1 MRTLAALGAAA
12 LLACAVHAQ
21 ETPIPSPGDPRVRY
35 ITYRAD
41 RSAVIKVRR
50 GVATRIVFEKS
61 EKIRDY
67 GMGFPSQCHVEGD
80 EWCIRIA
87 EGDNQVWIKPRTGAT
102 HNNLEIATDKRD
114 YSIKLEV
121 LPDAPKGEAPADEI
135 FRAIFVYPAE
145 GERSAGAPAGVSVS
159 GSGPAPVAVRAAGN
173 LATLGCARPYKIA
186 NTQFSRENG
195 SADLTPLRI
204 FDDGAR
210 TVFLFPDVVALPAV
224 FAVDEEGA
232 ESRVNFSV
240 DGNCLVVH
248 QLGRRFVLRAG
259 AASLQVFND
268 GYAPTAPSPNLR
280 ALRERRELLP

>member
-1 MRTLAALGAAA
+1 MKVRILFAVAALAT
-12 LLACAVHAQ
+12 LSCSAQ
-21 ETPIPSPGDPRVRY
+21 EMPIPSPGDPRVRY

-50 GVATRIVFEKS
+50 GVATRIVLDKS
-61 EKIRDY
+61 EKIRDF
-67 GMGFPSQCHVEGD
+67 GMGFPSQCQVEGD
-80 EWCIRIA
+80 EWCIRIV

-135 FRAIFVYPAE
+135 YRAIFVYPSDA
-145 GERSAGAPAGVSVS
+145 ERSAAGAGVSAS
-159 GSGPAPVAVRAAGN
+159 GSGPAPVSVRASGN
-173 LATLGCARPYKIA
+173 LAPLGCSKPYKIT
-186 NTQFSRENG
+186 NTQYSRENG
-195 SADLTPLRI
+195 TAELTPLRI

-210 TVFLFPDVVALPAV
+210 TVFLFPDAVPLPAV
-224 FAVDEEGA
+224 FMLDESDA

-248 QLGRRFVLRAG
+248 QLGRKFVLRAG
-259 AASLQVFND
+259 ATSLQVFND
-268 GYAPTAPSPNLR
+268 GYQPAAPSANLR
-280 ALRERRELLP
+280 ALRQQREVLP